1 MVRPGVG
8 FVRTLAAG
16 LLLVMPASLAF
27 GQGIAGLVRDPSGA
41 VLPGVT
47 IEASSPA
54 LIEQARTVVSD
65 DQGQYNIIDLR
76 PGVYTVTFSLQGFST
91 VKREGIVLTTGFT
104 ANVNADLAVGTLDET
119 ILVSAESPIV
129 DTRTVGETAILE
141 DEVIEAL
148 PTGRTTTG
156 LATLIPG
163 ISVSE
168 GGRKFQDVGGLAGE
182 GNNWVIHGSRSN
194 EGHVLISGL
203 PFHSASRSNNSIARN
218 DVSMVEE
225 LALETSAISAEYS
238 EGGVTTNLVGKEGG
252 NRFSGSAFVSYSGD
266 EMQGNN
272 HDAELRAR
280 GTAAVNALK
289 GMYDYSVNAGGPIK
303 QNRLWYFAS
312 IRHWV
317 TENLVA
323 GVFEDANRH
332 DFLYTPDLGNQFVL
346 TEDLTNGGARVTW
359 QITPKNKLQGYF
371 QKQRR
376 IGFTGSEPA
385 LMPEAQG
392 IRTGIGPGNT
402 YTQLLW
408 SAPLTSRL
416 LIEAGQSLFWER
428 TATAATEGLPTDSP
442 SWGYNIV
449 DSGLGITYNFPV
461 SIGDPGQGSNVRN
474 HKAALSY
481 ITGSHFF
488 KAGVTV
494 ETAENGPTFTEVPR
508 DMTLL
513 FVNRVPSRITLQ
525 VQPRFIRTRLNQAT
539 GIFVTDR
546 WTKERL
552 TLTLGLRFDYNNGSV
567 PPQDQPAGRF
577 LPARHFDEVTDVPN
591 WKDLSPRLGVAY
603 DLFGDGKTAVKAS
616 LSRYVSGGPITA
628 TALAAN
634 PVATTVNSANRNWA
648 DLNGNFLPECDFVN
662 PDANGECGPL
672 GNRNFGKN
680 VISTTIDP
688 AVTQGFGVR
697 PYNWETTV
705 IVQHELTP
713 RVGLNVGYYHRQYGN
728 FTVTDNTLVGPA
740 DYDPYC
746 ITTPIDRRLPGGGG
760 QELCGYYDINPAK
773 FGQFFGH
780 VTKAERF
787 GNQEDVFDGVDIS
800 VSTRLGGG
808 VVLDGGTATGRQRTN
823 TCFTVDSPEATLRG
837 PMVTEIPVTPGSGP
851 RAICDVRP
859 PFQTQAK
866 VLASVPLPWQ
876 FQVAATFQTSPGPP
890 IMATYIVRSAD
901 IRASL
906 GRDLSSGPNGTASV
920 DIVAPGTM
928 YGPRVYQ
935 VDGRVSKIIAAGRV
949 RMQLNVDAFNIF
961 NANPVLQHSNNYGTD
976 GRTWLRPEGQSG
988 VMNARLFKVGG
999 QVNF

>member
-1 MVRPGVG
+1 MVRPRV
-8 FVRTLAAG
+8 VIRALAQG
-16 LLLVMPASLAF
+16 LLLLAPASLVF
-27 GQGIAGLVRDPSGA
+27 GQGIAGVVRDPSGG

-47 IEASSPA
+47 VEASSPA
-54 LIEQARTVVSD
+54 LIEQTRTVVSD
-65 DQGQYNIIDLR
+65 AGGQYSIIDLR
-76 PGVYTVTFSLQGFST
+76 PGMYAVTFSLPGFST

-104 ANVNADLAVGTLDET
+104 ANVNAELAVGALDET
-119 ILVSAESPIV
+119 VVVSAESPIV
-129 DTRTVGETAILE
+129 DTRTVRETAILE
-141 DEVIEAL
+141 NEVIEAL

-163 ISVSE
+163 IAVSE

-225 LALETSAISAEYS
+225 FALETSAISAEYA
-238 EGGVTTNLVGKEGG
+238 EGGVTTNLIGKEGG
-252 NRFSGSAFVSYSGD
+252 NRFTGFAFGSYSG
-266 EMQGNN
+266 ERMQGSNY
-272 HDAELRAR
+272 DDDLRAR
-280 GTAAVNALK
+280 GAAAVNSLK
-289 GMYDYSVNAGGPIK
+289 GMYDYNISSGGPLK

-332 DFLYTPDLGNQFVL
+332 DFFYTPDLSRQFVL
-346 TEDLTNGGARVTW
+346 TEDLTNGGGRVTW
-359 QITPKNKLQGYF
+359 QVTPKNKLQGYF

-385 LMPEAQG
+385 VMPEAQG
-392 IRTGIGPGNT
+392 IRTGIGPGNI

-408 SAPLTSRL
+408 SAPVTTRL
-416 LIEAGQSLFWER
+416 LLEAGQSLFWER
-428 TATAATEGLPTDSP
+428 TRTAPLDGLPTDSP

-449 DSGLGITYNFPV
+449 DSGLGITYNYPAT
-461 SIGDPGQGSNVRN
+461 IGNPGQGSTVQN
-474 HKAALSY
+474 HKASVSY

-488 KAGVTV
+488 RAGVTV
-494 ETAENGPTFTEVPR
+494 ETAVNGQTFTEVTH

-513 FVNRVPSRITLQ
+513 LVNRVPNRITLQ
-525 VQPRFIRTRLNQAT
+525 IQPRFIRTRLNQAT

-546 WTKERL
+546 WTKGRV
-552 TLTLGLRFDYNNGSV
+552 TLTPGMRFDYNNGSV
-567 PPQDQPAGRF
+567 PAQDQPAGRF
-577 LPARHFDEVTDVPN
+577 LAARHFDEVTDVPN

-603 DLFGDGKTAVKAS
+603 DVFGDGKTALKAS
-616 LSRYVSGGPITA
+616 LSRYISGGPITA

-634 PVATTVNSANRNWA
+634 PVATTVNNANRNWT

-662 PDANGECGPL
+662 PETNGECGPL
-672 GNRNFGKN
+672 GNRNFGRN

-688 AVTQGFGVR
+688 AITRGFGVR

-705 IVQHELTP
+705 ALQHALTP

-728 FTVTDNTLVGPA
+728 FTVTDNTLVTSS

-746 ITTPIDRRLPGGGG
+746 ITTPVDRRLPDGGG
-760 QELCGYYDINPAK
+760 QQLCGYYDINPAK
-773 FGQFFGH
+773 FGQFSGN
-780 VTKAERF
+780 VTKAAHF
-787 GNQEDVFDGVDIS
+787 GDQQDVFDGVDIS
-800 VSTRLGGG
+800 ISTRFGGG

-837 PMVTEIPVTPGSGP
+837 PMITEIPTTPGSGP

-866 VLASVPLPWQ
+866 LLATVPLPWQ
-876 FQVAATFQTSPGPP
+876 FQVAATFQSSPGPP

-920 DIVAPGTM
+920 DIVPPGTL

-935 VDGRVSKIIAAGRV
+935 VDGRVSKIVPVGRF
-949 RMQLNVDAFNIF
+949 RMQWNVDAFNIF

-988 VMNARLFKVGG
+988 VMNARLFKVSG
-999 QVNF
+999 QVTF